1 MLQIKNKATHHF
13 PCLRR
18 CADHTS
24 NQFVLRFNTCS
35 TLETIT
41 VDRTWAL
48 PSGISWAS
56 IPGSQTFSSCNK
68 LVGGAGTVWSSSK
81 VTGAMSVIYTATV
94 RGYLTA
100 GWA

>member
-1 MLQIKNKATHHF
+1 MLQIKNKVTHHF

-18 CADHTS
+18 CTDHTS
-24 NQFVLRFNTCS
+24 DQFVLRFNTCF

-41 VDRTWAL
+41 VGRTWAL

-56 IPGSQTFSSCNK
+56 VPGSQTFGNCSK
-68 LVGGAGTVWSSSK
+68 LVGGAGTAWSSNK
-81 VTGAMSVIYTATV
+81 VTGAMAVIDTATV

-100 GWA
+100 G